1 MRRATIAVTATVTC
15 DRCQGSAP
23 VTRERDDSDKGI
35 HGWLSIT
42 WAERA
47 AGSLYETTKGLA
59 SQTFETIDER
69 DLCADCAQV
78 VRQVMKPLAVPG
90 E

>member
-1 MRRATIAVTATVTC
+1 MKRMTISVTTTVTC

-23 VTRERDDSDKGI
+23 VTRERSDQGKATNI
-35 HGWLSIT
+35 WLSQR
-42 WAERA
+42 WAEGA

-59 SQTFETIDER
+59 SQTFETIDGR
-69 DLCADCAQV
+69 DLCANCAQV
-78 VRQVMKPLAVPG
+78 VRQVMQPLAVSG